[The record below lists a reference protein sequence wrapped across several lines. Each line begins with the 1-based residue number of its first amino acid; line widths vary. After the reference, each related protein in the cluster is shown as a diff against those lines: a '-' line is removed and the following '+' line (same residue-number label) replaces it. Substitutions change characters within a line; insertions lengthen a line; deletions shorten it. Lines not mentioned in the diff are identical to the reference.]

1 MVTTG
6 AIRRAKLQ
14 SNHHHQQTNTQLF
27 TGRMPFLSPS
37 RQCRSA
43 VWKSM
48 LICDLCDCVCQLF
61 CKYGQVLRIITF
73 TKNSQYQLIHAMLY
87 TRLLLCNTTQT
98 ARFLCRG
105 DIQGRRRAYKPISRI
120 LRIYNICVVS
130 YLSR

>member
-1 MVTTG
+1 MCKAPV
-6 AIRRAKLQ
+6 R
-14 SNHHHQQTNTQLF
+14 SSPPTNQHPTLYRPDALPVAQP
-27 TGRMPFLSPS
+27 TVSEHCMEMS
-37 RQCRSA
+37 
-43 VWKSM
+43 VN
-48 LICDLCDCVCQLF
+48 LCDCVCQLF